1 MSVELIR
8 KKADDLAER
17 LTELRR
23 KFHANPELPWQEKE
37 TSLFVEE
44 YLRNLG
50 LENIRRGFGGT
61 ESGVT
66 ADLRG
71 GRPGKFIALRGDMD
85 ALPLEEENDVPYR
98 SVRPG
103 AMHACGHDAHTAML
117 LGAAEILSSMKDDLA
132 GGVRFIFQPAEEAG
146 YNSGA
151 PRMIEE
157 GVLDGVDA
165 IGGLHIWA
173 ELPAGKIGWRVGPFM
188 ASADIWDI
196 KIKGKG
202 GHGAMPHRA
211 IDPTVAAATV
221 VSTLQTVVS
230 REMNPQDTVV
240 LSVGVLEAGTAVNII
255 PESARVAGNIR
266 TTNPEVRAGMKDI
279 VKRVADGVCAAVRCE
294 AELTFTP
301 IYPVTVNEPRAT
313 EFMKAAAADLAGA
326 ESLTEVPVAMGSED
340 FSYYGE
346 RVPAAYVFLGMA
358 NGSGEGCRQHHN
370 PKFNVNDDVLPSGAA
385 LLSLFAVRM
394 AADF

>member
-1 MSVELIR
+1 LKAEQIR
-8 KKADDLAER
+8 KKAESLAEK

-50 LENIRRGFGGT
+50 LENIRRGFGGA

-71 GRPGKFIALRGDMD
+71 AKPGKFIALRGDMD
-85 ALPLEEENDVPYR
+85 ALPLEEESGVPYK
-98 SVRPG
+98 SARPG
-103 AMHACGHDAHTAML
+103 VMHACGHDAHTAML

-151 PRMIEE
+151 PKMIEE
-157 GVLDGVDA
+157 GALDGVDT

-173 ELPAGKIGWRVGPFM
+173 ELPAGKIGWRDGPFM

-196 KIKGKG
+196 KIRGRG
-202 GHGAMPHRA
+202 GHGAMPHKA
-211 IDPTVAAATV
+211 VDPTVAAASLI
-221 VSTLQTVVS
+221 STLQTVVS
-230 REMNPQDTVV
+230 RETNPQDTVV
-240 LSVGVLEAGTAVNII
+240 LSVGLLEAGTAVNII
-255 PESARVAGNIR
+255 PETARVAGNIR
-266 TTNPEVRAGMKDI
+266 TTNPAVRAGMKDI
-279 VKRVADGVCAAVRCE
+279 VKRVADGVCAALRCE
-294 AELTFTP
+294 AELEFTP
-301 IYPVTVNEPRAT
+301 IYPVTVNDPGVMK
-313 EFMKAAAADLAGA
+313 FMKGAASDLAGQDCLV
-326 ESLTEVPVAMGSED
+326 EIPVAMGSED

-346 RVPAAYVFLGMA
+346 KVPAAYVFLGMA
-358 NGSGEGCRQHHN
+358 RECGLGGAQHHN
-370 PKFNVNDDVLPSGAA
+370 PKFNVNDEVLPMGSA
-385 LLSLFAVRM
+385 LLSLFAARM
-394 AADF
+394 AGEF